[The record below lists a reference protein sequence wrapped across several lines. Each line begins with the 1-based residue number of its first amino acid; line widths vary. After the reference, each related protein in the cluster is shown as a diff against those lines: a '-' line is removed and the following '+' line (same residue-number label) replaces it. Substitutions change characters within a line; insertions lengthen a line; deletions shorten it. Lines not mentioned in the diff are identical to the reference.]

1 MERLFVIGYVLSF
14 IVLLTHSSV
23 AQEVSP
29 AQLDT
34 AETHHPLRIQFARD
48 TLVLIA
54 NSYSFNSLSISNTS
68 DSLQHFRVAIQVPG
82 GWKLLVDIKPVY
94 TLQPHENLVI
104 PLRLMADLRSPAAQ
118 TYQIVCNVTTI
129 APSSQE
135 NRSVFSALVTPASKW
150 SVYLTN
156 PDITLEPGV
165 KQSDIGVMVSNQG
178 NIAEQLRFDYLVDAP
193 LRLGSQSV
201 NSILLPPGK
210 DTIINVPLS
219 VPEITDRPHP
229 AQTVVIIVK
238 DGRNTVKSVYQK
250 ISRFISTYRQ
260 QPSQWYGIPAYIEW
274 VLQSGNNTNF
284 FYVRTAGQLQLSD
297 RRKMDYS
304 FRSKNYTFGTGSFNA
319 SSNELVTVN
328 YEDNKYNLS
337 VGDQY
342 STYDGVVDGVGVL
355 VGYHRNNFRS
365 EVLGLKRRNQNLFFY
380 GTKNT
385 VYLNNGHNLS
395 NQLLLSIDDDNR
407 STAYYTITRY
417 EMPFSASKKMVF
429 TGGVGQQIYKDSLD
443 QRTFSGGGGGV
454 LYESYNKKI
463 DFRTEAT
470 GFSAYFPGISR
481 GLTIS
486 NSEFRY
492 KIKSSFL
499 GALYHLNSNQP
510 VYYSKGKF
518 VSLFNVNEQ
527 ELGTKW
533 GHIFNQRNAV
543 YNSLSI
549 TLQPSL
555 ILRSQDS
562 GINALQTTIHKLNL
576 SFDAYGKNDVRFS
589 LGGNIGSVRIAR
601 PDSTG
606 TTSFFNVFATTRFR
620 KINTQLRY
628 EKGPFYYPEIPDYFR
643 KKNYPTR
650 IDFNTSVQH
659 FLFENKLSMINMMQ
673 YFYQSVSNFRGLVF
687 RNDLDLNLYEKGW
700 AIHFTTTYDF
710 LRKDYPLYFF
720 SSIRKNLA
728 IPVLGVRKYYDLKV
742 LLYKDKNNNNIK
754 DEDEEVIPNVLVA
767 VNNNFLATNS
777 KGEVLLRNI
786 SPGIYSI
793 DLTAVNSIVGWIP
806 DKSLRDTVIINRRDV
821 VDYVAYKPSK
831 FIKGRLE
838 LVKSRFGDNLFRPSG
853 IRVTIVAS
861 DGRVYYTFTQSDGGF
876 YMNLPPDVYT
886 VSINRNIF
894 GDLYTLRQGDFT
906 VDLRNENEKE
916 VVFTVIE
923 RGRDIRIRKE

>member
-23 AQEVSP
+23 AQEIPP
-29 AQLDT
+29 AHLDT

-104 PLRLMADLRSPAAQ
+104 PFRVMADLRSPASQA
-118 TYQIVCNVTTI
+118 YQILCTATTT
-129 APSSQE
+129 APFLQE
-135 NRSVFSALVTPASKW
+135 HRAAFSAIVSPASKW

-156 PDITLEPGV
+156 PNITLDPEV
-165 KQSDIGVMVSNQG
+165 KESEIGIMVSNQG
-178 NIAEQLRFDYLVDAP
+178 NIPEQLHFDYLVDAP
-193 LRLGSQSV
+193 LRLGNQFVS
-201 NSILLPPGK
+201 NILLPPGK
-210 DTIINVPLS
+210 DTIINVLLS
-219 VPEITDRPHP
+219 IPEMTDQPRP
-229 AQTVVIIVK
+229 AQTMVILVK
-238 DGRNTVKSVYQK
+238 DVRNNVKSLYQK
-250 ISRFISTYRQ
+250 ISRFISIYRQ
-260 QPSQWYGIPAYIEW
+260 HPSQWYGVPAYIEW

-304 FRSKNYTFGTGSFNA
+304 FRSKNYTFGTGNFNA
-319 SSNELVTVN
+319 GSNELITVN

-355 VGYHRNNFRS
+355 AGYHRNNFRS
-365 EVLGLKRRNQNLFFY
+365 EVLGLKRRNQNLYFY
-380 GTKNT
+380 GTKNA

-417 EMPFSASKKMVF
+417 EMPFSASKKMVL
-429 TGGVGQQIYKDSLD
+429 TGGVGQQTYKDSLD

-481 GLTIS
+481 GLAIS

-492 KIKSSFL
+492 KKKSSFL

-527 ELGTKW
+527 ELGTNV
-533 GHIFNQRNAV
+533 GHFFHLRQAV
-543 YNSLSI
+543 YNNISI
-549 TLQPSL
+549 SLQPSF
-555 ILRSQDS
+555 ILRSQDT
-562 GINALQTTIHKLNL
+562 GINALQTTIYKLNL
-576 SFDAYGKNDVRFS
+576 SFDAYGKNEVRLS
-589 LGGNIGSVRIAR
+589 LAGNIGSVQIAR
-601 PDSTG
+601 PDSSA
-606 TTSFFNVFATTRFR
+606 TTNFFNVFAIARFKR
-620 KINTQLRY
+620 VNTQLRY

-643 KKNYPTR
+643 RKNYPTR

-728 IPVLGVRKYYDLKV
+728 FPILGVRKYYDLKV

-894 GDLYTLRQGDFT
+894 GDLYTLRQSDFT